1 MLGSFG
7 GDFAVILGC
16 LDHLA
21 LTSRGQERPRLVQ
34 DDFSSILG
42 SILGSMLGA
51 WRADFPIF
59 LDMFF
64 LIFFGPLFGRVWGR
78 FLVVLEV
85 PGAPFFEVFWKRPKT

>member
-1 MLGSFG
+1 M
-7 GDFAVILGC
+7 GC

-21 LTSRGQERPRLVQ
+21 LTSRGQERPKRVQ

-42 SILGSMLGA
+42 SVLGSMLGA

-64 LIFFGPLFGRVWGR
+64 LIVFGQLFERIWVR

-85 PGAPFFEVFWKRPKT
+85 PGALFFEVFWKRPKT